1 MKSKIIILLTLAL
14 SSFAS
19 LFAYDC
25 EVDGIYYNRL
35 SADEL
40 EVTYKNLSSSYMGD
54 VIVPKTVTYRDK
66 VFKVTQISSFAF
78 QGCKELT
85 SVSLPEGIKVLPNYS
100 FSGCSSLT
108 SISIPATVSSI
119 GEGVFGGCSSLIDIV
134 LPENVTTIG
143 SYTFQNCQALQTINI
158 PESVTA
164 IGSYA
169 FQNCQALQIIIIPEG
184 VTTISKYMFS
194 GCSNLTSI
202 SLPESLSEIESFAFE
217 NCKSLNAINLPQ
229 GLNTF
234 GTNLFENCASLTSIT
249 LPDHFII
256 TERSFA
262 GCKNLTSII
271 SSGGLKSVGDYAFRG
286 CTSLTDIVCISAGEG
301 AFSGCSGLQSITI
314 PNGDR
319 SGGFGKNAFY
329 GCTGLKKVII
339 KDISNWCKTRF
350 GSPESNPLYYA
361 QHLFSDEDTE
371 IKDLYIGRDIYD
383 INDYVFYKAE
393 YINNIHILQDTP
405 PTIKENTFGNTCYT
419 WTDVFV
425 PAETKEQYQNADYW
439 KNFKS
444 ISEIDYTTEYDGV
457 MYRVLSETEAETIA
471 NKDRYS
477 GDVVIA
483 DSVTISGKEYRVI
496 AVGGFARS
504 ANLTSVTIP
513 NSVTTIKDFAFAYCN
528 ALSSI
533 SIPNSVTII
542 ESEAFM
548 NCSALTSVSLGNN
561 VTIIGQRA
569 FENCTGLTSI
579 TIPNSVTTIGG
590 GAFRNCSGL
599 KSLSLPNGITTLE
612 SLAFENCTGLTS
624 IFIPFS
630 VNSIGGGEYIGGNA
644 FNGCSGLESII
655 VSDENTTFDSRDN
668 CNAIIETTTNTLIV
682 GCKNSFIPE
691 SVTTI
696 ANYAYNNCCDL
707 MSIYIPSSVKS
718 IGTYV
723 FNYCS
728 GLKSIVVSNDNTVY
742 DSRDNCNAIIETA
755 TNTLIFGCQKTIIPN
770 AITTI
775 RSYAFSG
782 HSTLTSISIPNTV
795 TSIGDYAFSGCTG
808 LTSVEIPNSVITIGR
823 DAFYKCGLSSINI
836 PYSVNTINDFA
847 FYCCDNLLS
856 VVLGEGLQSI
866 GWSSFDCKNIVTI
879 TLLGTVP
886 PQVHSLGAFRNYY
899 ATLYVPAGTK
909 DAYQN
914 ADEWKKFWN
923 IIEFDPSG
931 IQNSTFD
938 KKVYLS
944 VYDLNGKRLQKPAKG
959 INIIGGKKILKH

>member
-1 MKSKIIILLTLAL
+1 MKKGILILFVLAL
-14 SSFAS
+14 SPFVS

-25 EVDGIYYNRL
+25 EIDGIYYNRL

-40 EVTYKNLSSSYMGD
+40 EVTYKNLSSSYTGD
-54 VIVPKTVTYRDK
+54 VIVPETVTYRDK
-66 VFKVTQISSFAF
+66 VFKVTKISSFAF
-78 QGCKELT
+78 QGCKGLK
-85 SVSLPEGIKVLPNYS
+85 SVSLPEGITDLPNYS

-108 SISIPATVSSI
+108 SISIPTTVSSI
-119 GEGVFGGCSSLIDIV
+119 GESVFDGCTSLIDIV
-134 LPENVTTIG
+134 LPENVSNIE
-143 SYTFQNCQALQTINI
+143 SYAFQNCQALQTINI
-158 PESVTA
+158 PE
-164 IGSYA
+164 
-169 FQNCQALQIIIIPEG
+169 G
-184 VTTISKYMFS
+184 VTTISKYVFS

-202 SLPESLSEIESFAFE
+202 SLPDSLYKIESFAFE
-217 NCKSLNAINLPQ
+217 NCSSLITINLPQ
-229 GLNTF
+229 GIKAI
-234 GTNLFENCASLTSIT
+234 GTNLFENCTSLTSIT
-249 LPDHFII
+249 LPAEFRI
-256 TERSFA
+256 TARSFA
-262 GCKNLTSII
+262 GCKNLSSIVFPAELTSI
-271 SSGGLKSVGDYAFRG
+271 GEYAFSG
-286 CTSLTDIVCISAGEG
+286 CTSLTEVAFPEGFKYALEG
-301 AFSGCSGLQSITI
+301 AFYGCSGLQYVSIPKSI
-314 PNGDR
+314 GNGEDWN

-329 GCTGLKKVII
+329 GCIGLKKVII
-339 KDISNWCKTRF
+339 RDISNWCKISF
-350 GSPESNPLYYA
+350 VSPESNPLYYA
-361 QHLFSDEDTE
+361 QHLYSDEDTE
-371 IKDLYIGRDIYD
+371 IKDLYIGRDVD
-383 INDYVFYKAE
+383 KINDYVFYKAE
-393 YINNIHILQDTP
+393 YINKIHILQDTP

-444 ISEIDYTTEYDGV
+444 ISGIDYTTEYDGV
-457 MYRVLSETEAETIA
+457 MYRVLSESEAETIA

-483 DSVTISGKEYRVI
+483 DSVTISRKEYRVI

-590 GAFRNCSGL
+590 GAFRNCSGIASITFPNSLRMISSQAFSNCSGL

-612 SLAFENCTGLTS
+612 SRAFENCTGLTS
-624 IFIPFS
+624 IYIPSS
-630 VNSIGGGEYIGGNA
+630 VNNIGGSGYINGNA
-644 FNGCSGLESII
+644 FIGCSGLESII
-655 VSDENTTFDSRDN
+655 VSDESTTFDSRDN
-668 CNAIIETTTNTLIV
+668 CNAIIETATNTFIV

-691 SVTTI
+691 NVTTI
-696 ANYAYNNCCDL
+696 ANYAYSNCEL
-707 MSIYIPSSVKS
+707 TAIYIPSSVKS

-723 FNYCS
+723 FDYCS
-728 GLKSIVVSNDNTVY
+728 GLKSIVVSDDNTVY

-775 RSYAFSG
+775 KSYAFFG
-782 HSTLTSISIPNTV
+782 HSTLTSISIPNTI
-795 TSIGDYAFSGCTG
+795 T
-808 LTSVEIPNSVITIGR
+808 TIGQN
-823 DAFYKCGLSSINI
+823 AFYKCGLSSITI
-836 PYSVNTINDFA
+836 PNSVNTISDFA
-847 FYCCDNLLS
+847 FYCCDNLS
-856 VVLGEGLQSI
+856 SIVLGEGLKSL
-866 GWSSFDCKNIVTI
+866 GWSSFDSPNIKTI

-899 ATLYVPAGTK
+899 ATLYVPTGTK

-914 ADEWKKFWN
+914 ADEWDKFWN

-931 IQNSTFD
+931 IQNITFG
-938 KKVYLS
+938 KNANLP
-944 VYDLNGKRLQKPAKG
+944 VYDLNGRRLQEPANG
-959 INIIGGKKILKH
+959 INIIGGKKVMKH

>member
-1 MKSKIIILLTLAL
+1 MKKGILILFVLAL

-202 SLPESLSEIESFAFE
+202 SLPESLSKIESFAFE

-339 KDISNWCKTRF
+339 KDISNWCKTWF

-457 MYRVLSETEAETIA
+457 MYRVLSESEAETIA

-561 VTIIGQRA
+561 LTIIGQRA

-590 GAFRNCSGL
+590 GAFRNCSGIASITFPNSLRMISSQAFSNCSGL

-612 SLAFENCTGLTS
+612 SRAFENCTGLTS
-624 IFIPFS
+624 IYIPSS
-630 VNSIGGGEYIGGNA
+630 VNNIGGSGYINGNA
-644 FNGCSGLESII
+644 FIGCSGLESII
-655 VSDENTTFDSRDN
+655 VSDESTTFDSRDN
-668 CNAIIETTTNTLIV
+668 CNAIIETATNTFIV

-691 SVTTI
+691 NVTTI
-696 ANYAYNNCCDL
+696 ANYAYSNCEL
-707 MSIYIPSSVKS
+707 TAIYIPSSVKS

-723 FNYCS
+723 FDYCS
-728 GLKSIVVSNDNTVY
+728 GLKSIVVSDDNTVY

-775 RSYAFSG
+775 KSYAFFG
-782 HSTLTSISIPNTV
+782 HSTLTSISIPNTI
-795 TSIGDYAFSGCTG
+795 T
-808 LTSVEIPNSVITIGR
+808 TIGQN
-823 DAFYKCGLSSINI
+823 AFYKCGLSSITI
-836 PYSVNTINDFA
+836 PNSVNTISDFA
-847 FYCCDNLLS
+847 FYCCDNLS
-856 VVLGEGLQSI
+856 SIVLGEGLKSL
-866 GWSSFDCKNIVTI
+866 GWSSFDSPNIKTI

-899 ATLYVPAGTK
+899 ATLCVPTGTK

-914 ADEWKKFWN
+914 ADEWNKFWN

-931 IQNSTFD
+931 IQNITFG
-938 KKVYLS
+938 KNANLP
-944 VYDLNGKRLQKPAKG
+944 VYDLNGRRLTEPQKG
-959 INIIGGKKILKH
+959 INIIGGKKVFVK

>member
-1 MKSKIIILLTLAL
+1 MKKGILILFVLAL
-14 SSFAS
+14 SPFVS

-25 EVDGIYYNRL
+25 EIDGIYYNRL

-40 EVTYKNLSSSYMGD
+40 EVTYKNLSSSYTGD
-54 VIVPKTVTYRDK
+54 VIVPETVTYRDK
-66 VFKVTQISSFAF
+66 VFKVTKISSFAF
-78 QGCKELT
+78 QGCKGLK
-85 SVSLPEGIKVLPNYS
+85 SVSLPEGITDLPNYS

-108 SISIPATVSSI
+108 SISIPTTVSSI
-119 GEGVFGGCSSLIDIV
+119 GESVFDGCTSLIDIV
-134 LPENVTTIG
+134 LPENVSNIE
-143 SYTFQNCQALQTINI
+143 SYAFQNCQALQTINI
-158 PESVTA
+158 PE
-164 IGSYA
+164 
-169 FQNCQALQIIIIPEG
+169 G
-184 VTTISKYMFS
+184 VTTISKYVFS

-202 SLPESLSEIESFAFE
+202 SLPDSLYKIESFAFE
-217 NCKSLNAINLPQ
+217 NCSSLITINLPQ
-229 GLNTF
+229 GIKAI
-234 GTNLFENCASLTSIT
+234 GTNLFENCTSLTSIT
-249 LPDHFII
+249 LPAEFRI
-256 TERSFA
+256 TARSFA
-262 GCKNLTSII
+262 GCKNLSSIVFPAELTSI
-271 SSGGLKSVGDYAFRG
+271 GEYAFSG
-286 CTSLTDIVCISAGEG
+286 CTSLTEVAFPEGFKYALEG
-301 AFSGCSGLQSITI
+301 AFYGCSGLQYVSIPKSI
-314 PNGDR
+314 GNGEDWNG
-319 SGGFGKNAFY
+319 GGFGKNAFY
-329 GCTGLKKVII
+329 GCIGLKKVII
-339 KDISNWCKTRF
+339 RDISNWCKISF
-350 GSPESNPLYYA
+350 VSPESNPLYYA
-361 QHLFSDEDTE
+361 QHLYSDEDTE
-371 IKDLYIGRDIYD
+371 IKDLYIGRDVD
-383 INDYVFYKAE
+383 KINDYVFYKAE
-393 YINNIHILQDTP
+393 YINKIHILQDTP

-444 ISEIDYTTEYDGV
+444 ISGIDYTTEYDGV
-457 MYRVLSETEAETIA
+457 MYRVLSESEAETIA

-483 DSVTISGKEYRVI
+483 DSVTISRKEYRVI

-590 GAFRNCSGL
+590 GAFRNCSGIASITFPNSLRMISSQAFSNCSGL

-612 SLAFENCTGLTS
+612 SRAFENCTGLTS
-624 IFIPFS
+624 IYIPSS
-630 VNSIGGGEYIGGNA
+630 VNNIGGSGYINGNA
-644 FNGCSGLESII
+644 FIGCSGLESII
-655 VSDENTTFDSRDN
+655 VSDESTTFDSRDN
-668 CNAIIETTTNTLIV
+668 CNAIIETATNTFIV

-691 SVTTI
+691 NVTTI
-696 ANYAYNNCCDL
+696 ANYAYSNCEL
-707 MSIYIPSSVKS
+707 TAIYIPSSVKS

-723 FNYCS
+723 FDYCS
-728 GLKSIVVSNDNTVY
+728 GLKSIVVSDDNTVY

-775 RSYAFSG
+775 KSYAFFG
-782 HSTLTSISIPNTV
+782 HSTLTSISIPNTI
-795 TSIGDYAFSGCTG
+795 T
-808 LTSVEIPNSVITIGR
+808 TIGQN
-823 DAFYKCGLSSINI
+823 AFYKCGLSSITI
-836 PYSVNTINDFA
+836 PNSVNTISDFA
-847 FYCCDNLLS
+847 FYCCDNLS
-856 VVLGEGLQSI
+856 SIVLGEGLKSL
-866 GWSSFDCKNIVTI
+866 GWSSFDSPNIKTI

-899 ATLYVPAGTK
+899 ATLYVPTGTK

-914 ADEWKKFWN
+914 ADEWDKFWN

-931 IQNSTFD
+931 IQNITFG
-938 KKVYLS
+938 KNANLP
-944 VYDLNGKRLQKPAKG
+944 VYDLNGRRLQEPANG
-959 INIIGGKKILKH
+959 INIIGGKKVMKH